1 MAGFLEA
8 VGSEP
13 PSRMFGIRSGSS
25 LSYTIVERS
34 SNTTLETIEASRA
47 FLRVYE
53 GAVYLHEGCT
63 FVVTEVRSSV
73 WVPRTAVQPDLMP
86 LPLCIDRPYA
96 CTARR
101 ARADCVAGAP
111 YSQLLHGAARPHQA
125 CAMLYSVP
133 FGPHWAVHLW
143 LSRAELGLR
152 GPVPVHSLTSDWAW
166 AVRRPL

>member
-1 MAGFLEA
+1 VAGFLET

-73 WVPRTAVQPDLMP
+73 WVPRTAVQPDLMSRWAST
-86 LPLCIDRPYA
+86 LRLHSST
-96 CTARR
+96 CTR
-101 ARADCVAGAP
+101 
-111 YSQLLHGAARPHQA
+111 
-125 CAMLYSVP
+125 
-133 FGPHWAVHLW
+133 
-143 LSRAELGLR
+143 GLR
-152 GPVPVHSLTSDWAW
+152 GWSAVQSTTTRSRATTPGVRHAVLGAVWATQGSPS
-166 AVRRPL
+166 VV

>member
-73 WVPRTAVQPDLMP
+73 WVPRTVVQPDLMSRCAST
-86 LPLCIDRPYA
+86 LRLHSST
-96 CTARR
+96 CTRGLRGWSAVQSATTRSR
-101 ARADCVAGAP
+101 ATTPGV
-111 YSQLLHGAARPHQA
+111 

-133 FGPHWAVHLW
+133 FGPHRAVPLW
-143 LSRAELGLR
+143 FSRAELGLR
-152 GPVPVHSLTSDWAW
+152 GSVLVHSLTSDWAN
-166 AVRRPL
+166 

>member
-1 MAGFLEA
+1 VAGFLEA

-125 CAMLYSVP
+125 CAPCLGAV
-133 FGPHWAVHLW
+133 WAAQGSPSLG
-143 LSRAELGLR
+143 RAELGLR
-152 GPVPVHSLTSDWAW
+152 CAAQCWSTHQ
-166 AVRRPL
+166 

>member
-111 YSQLLHGAARPHQA
+111 YSQLLHGAARPHQV

-133 FGPHWAVHLW
+133 FGPHRAVPLW
-143 LSRAELGLR
+143 FSRAELGLR
-152 GPVPVHSLTSDWAW
+152 GSVLVHSLTSDWAN
-166 AVRRPL
+166 